1 MPQGLRVRVSS
12 CPPKIMKVTVNSKK
26 GLKID
31 LKVFIDKKIMNVHM
45 SEKYEELKKTVALKG
60 FRPGKV
66 PTEILKKQFGKAIY
80 GEVLDKVLKE
90 TSAKA
95 LEEQKIKVAGQPK
108 IDLKTFG
115 EEKDLEYTIQVEELP
130 KVGIEQINNIK
141 LTNYEVKV
149 SDKDIQKR
157 IAEIAKNQNNFKD
170 KKDDEKS
177 QNGDLIVFDYKATV
191 DDQNFEGGEGKNT
204 QIILGKDLFIKNFDK
219 HLLGVKK
226 NQEVTA
232 EVILPENYPNKKYS
246 NKKAKFFCKIL
257 NVKKPEITQINDEFA
272 KNLGAKDLND
282 LKILVSKQVH
292 NQYKQTLDLITKS
305 EILNQLDKFKEIE
318 IPKNLINQEVEIL
331 SQGMSNEEKEKN
343 KLEHEKSAKK
353 RIKTGLILNEFGDKN
368 NIKVH
373 EDEIKR
379 EIQKQINTMPGQEK
393 MVMEYYQKNPSAY
406 ASLRGGIYEDKI
418 ISLIKEKAKSQKK
431 SISTD
436 EAEKI
441 IINQN
446 KQSNDTKAVEAKL
459 KKEPAKNKKISNKK
473 APKPKKVSKK

>member
-31 LKVFIDKKIMNVHM
+31 LKVFVDKKTMNVHM

-66 PTEILKKQFGKAIY
+66 PAEILKKQFGKAIY

-393 MVMEYYQKNPSAY
+393 MVMEYYQKNPSAS
-406 ASLRGGIYEDKI
+406 ASLRGSIYEDKI
-418 ISLIKEKAKSQKK
+418 ISLIREKAKSQKK

-459 KKEPAKNKKISNKK
+459 KKEPSKNKKIPNKK

>member
-1 MPQGLRVRVSS
+1 
-12 CPPKIMKVTVNSKK
+12 MKVTVNSKK

-31 LKVFIDKKIMNVHM
+31 LKVFVDKKTMNVHM

-66 PTEILKKQFGKAIY
+66 PAEILKKQFGKAIY

-149 SDKDIQKR
+149 SDKDIQKK
-157 IAEIAKNQNNFKD
+157 IDEIAKNQNNFKD

-257 NVKKPEITQINDEFA
+257 NVKKSEITQINDEFA

-393 MVMEYYQKNPSAY
+393 MVMEYYKKNPSAY

>member
-1 MPQGLRVRVSS
+1 VPQGLRVRVSS

-66 PTEILKKQFGKAIY
+66 PAEILKKQFGKAIY

-257 NVKKPEITQINDEFA
+257 NVKKSEITQINDEFA

-353 RIKTGLILNEFGDKN
+353 RIKTGLILNEFGEKN

-431 SISTD
+431 SISTE

-446 KQSNDTKAVEAKL
+446 KQNNDTKVIDAKL
-459 KKEPAKNKKISNKK
+459 KKEPAKNKKMSNKK
-473 APKPKKVSKK
+473 ALKSKKVSKK

>member
-1 MPQGLRVRVSS
+1 
-12 CPPKIMKVTVNSKK
+12 MKVTVNSKK

-66 PTEILKKQFGKAIY
+66 PAEILKKQFGKAIY

-141 LTNYEVKV
+141 LINYEVKV

-257 NVKKPEITQINDEFA
+257 NVKKSEITQINDEFA

-292 NQYKQTLDLITKS
+292 NQYKQTLDLITKN

-353 RIKTGLILNEFGDKN
+353 RIKTGLILNEFGEKN

-393 MVMEYYQKNPSAY
+393 MVMEYYKKNPSAY

-446 KQSNDTKAVEAKL
+446 KQNNDTKVIDAKL
-459 KKEPAKNKKISNKK
+459 KKEPAKNKKMSNKK
-473 APKPKKVSKK
+473 APKSKKVSKK

>member
-1 MPQGLRVRVSS
+1 
-12 CPPKIMKVTVNSKK
+12 MKVTVNSKK

-130 KVGIEQINNIK
+130 KIGIEQINNIK

-177 QNGDLIVFDYKATV
+177 QNGDLVVFDYKATV

-257 NVKKPEITQINDEFA
+257 NVKKPEVTQINDEFA

-353 RIKTGLILNEFGDKN
+353 RIKTGLILNEFGEKN

-393 MVMEYYQKNPSAY
+393 MVMEYYQKNPSAS

>member
-1 MPQGLRVRVSS
+1 
-12 CPPKIMKVTVNSKK
+12 MKVTVNSKK

-31 LKVFIDKKIMNVHM
+31 LKVFVDKKTMNVHM
-45 SEKYEELKKTVALKG
+45 SEKYEKLKKTVALKG

-141 LTNYEVKV
+141 LINYEVKV

-257 NVKKPEITQINDEFA
+257 NVKKSEITQINDEFA
-272 KNLGAKDLND
+272 KNFGAKDLND

-292 NQYKQTLDLITKS
+292 NQYKQTLDLITKN

-353 RIKTGLILNEFGDKN
+353 RIKTGLILNEFGEKN

-393 MVMEYYQKNPSAY
+393 MVMEYYKKNPSAS
-406 ASLRGGIYEDKI
+406 ASLRGSIYEDKI
-418 ISLIKEKAKSQKK
+418 ISLIREKAKSQKK

-446 KQSNDTKAVEAKL
+446 KQSNDTKEVEAKL
-459 KKEPAKNKKISNKK
+459 KKEPSKNKKISNKK

>member
-1 MPQGLRVRVSS
+1 
-12 CPPKIMKVTVNSKK
+12 MKVTVNSKK

-130 KVGIEQINNIK
+130 KIGIEQINNIK

-177 QNGDLIVFDYKATV
+177 QNGDLVVFDYKATV

-257 NVKKPEITQINDEFA
+257 NVKKPEVTQINDEFA

-353 RIKTGLILNEFGDKN
+353 RIKTGLILNEFGEKN

-393 MVMEYYQKNPSAY
+393 MVMEYYKKNPSAS
-406 ASLRGGIYEDKI
+406 ASLRGSIYEDKI

>member
-1 MPQGLRVRVSS
+1 
-12 CPPKIMKVTVNSKK
+12 MKVTVNSKK

-31 LKVFIDKKIMNVHM
+31 LKVFVDKKTMNVHM

-141 LTNYEVKV
+141 LINYEVKV

-157 IAEIAKNQNNFKD
+157 IDEIAKNQNNFKD

-177 QNGDLIVFDYKATV
+177 QNGDLVVFDYKATV

-219 HLLGVKK
+219 HLLGIKK

-257 NVKKPEITQINDEFA
+257 NVKKPEIIKINDEFA

-282 LKILVSKQVH
+282 LKILVSKQVR

-353 RIKTGLILNEFGDKN
+353 RIKTGLILNELGDKN
-368 NIKVH
+368 NIKVN

-393 MVMEYYQKNPSAY
+393 MVMEYYKKNPSAY
-406 ASLRGGIYEDKI
+406 ASLRGGINEDKI

-431 SISTD
+431 SISSD

>member
-1 MPQGLRVRVSS
+1 
-12 CPPKIMKVTVNSKK
+12 MKVTVNSKK

-66 PTEILKKQFGKAIY
+66 PAEILKKQFGKAIY

-257 NVKKPEITQINDEFA
+257 NVKKSEITQINDEFA

-292 NQYKQTLDLITKS
+292 NQYKQTLDLITKN

-418 ISLIKEKAKSQKK
+418 ISLIREKAKSQKK

>member
-1 MPQGLRVRVSS
+1 
-12 CPPKIMKVTVNSKK
+12 MKVTVNSKK

-66 PTEILKKQFGKAIY
+66 PAEILKKQFGKAIY

-130 KVGIEQINNIK
+130 KVGITQINNIK

-157 IAEIAKNQNNFKD
+157 IAEIAKNQNNFKN

-177 QNGDLIVFDYKATV
+177 QNGDLVVFDYKATV

-257 NVKKPEITQINDEFA
+257 NVKKSEITQINDEFA

-292 NQYKQTLDLITKS
+292 NQYKQTLDLITKN

-353 RIKTGLILNEFGDKN
+353 RIKTGLILNEFGEKN

-393 MVMEYYQKNPSAY
+393 MVMEYYKKNPSAY

-418 ISLIKEKAKSQKK
+418 ISLIREKAKSQKK

>member
-1 MPQGLRVRVSS
+1 
-12 CPPKIMKVTVNSKK
+12 MKVTVNSKK

-31 LKVFIDKKIMNVHM
+31 LKVFVDKKTMNVHM

-66 PTEILKKQFGKAIY
+66 PAEILKKQFGKAIY

-393 MVMEYYQKNPSAY
+393 MVMEYYKKNPSAY

>member
-1 MPQGLRVRVSS
+1 
-12 CPPKIMKVTVNSKK
+12 MKVTVNSKK

-45 SEKYEELKKTVALKG
+45 SEKYEELKKTIALKG

-66 PTEILKKQFGKAIY
+66 PAEILKKQFGKAIY

-130 KVGIEQINNIK
+130 KIGIEQINNIK
-141 LTNYEVKV
+141 LINYEVKV

-257 NVKKPEITQINDEFA
+257 NVKKSEITQINDEFA

-292 NQYKQTLDLITKS
+292 NQYKQTLDLITKN

-353 RIKTGLILNEFGDKN
+353 RIKTGLILNEFGEKN

-418 ISLIKEKAKSQKK
+418 ISLIREKAKSQKK

>member
-1 MPQGLRVRVSS
+1 
-12 CPPKIMKVTVNSKK
+12 MKVTVNSKK

-31 LKVFIDKKIMNVHM
+31 LKVFVDKKTMNVHM

-66 PTEILKKQFGKAIY
+66 PAEILKKQFGKAIY

-157 IAEIAKNQNNFKD
+157 IAEMAKNQNNFKD

-292 NQYKQTLDLITKS
+292 NQYKQTLDLITKN

-373 EDEIKR
+373 EDEIKQ

-431 SISTD
+431 SISTE

-446 KQSNDTKAVEAKL
+446 KQNNDTKVIDAKL
-459 KKEPAKNKKISNKK
+459 KKEPAKNKKMSNKK
-473 APKPKKVSKK
+473 APKSKKVSKK

>member
-1 MPQGLRVRVSS
+1 
-12 CPPKIMKVTVNSKK
+12 MKVTVNSKK

-31 LKVFIDKKIMNVHM
+31 LKVFVDKKTMNVHM

-141 LTNYEVKV
+141 LINYEVKV

-292 NQYKQTLDLITKS
+292 NQYKQTLDLITKN
-305 EILNQLDKFKEIE
+305 EILNQLDKFKEVK

-379 EIQKQINTMPGQEK
+379 EMQKQINTMPGQEK

-446 KQSNDTKAVEAKL
+446 KQNNDTKVIDTKL
-459 KKEPAKNKKISNKK
+459 KKEPAKNKKMSNKK
-473 APKPKKVSKK
+473 APKSKKVSKK

>member
-1 MPQGLRVRVSS
+1 
-12 CPPKIMKVTVNSKK
+12 MKVTVNSKK

-257 NVKKPEITQINDEFA
+257 NVKKSEITQINDEFA

-353 RIKTGLILNEFGDKN
+353 RIKTGLILNEFGEKN

-379 EIQKQINTMPGQEK
+379 KIQKQINTMPGQEK

-446 KQSNDTKAVEAKL
+446 KQNNDTKVIDAKL

>member
-1 MPQGLRVRVSS
+1 
-12 CPPKIMKVTVNSKK
+12 MKVTVNSKK

-418 ISLIKEKAKSQKK
+418 ISLIREKAKFQKK

>member
-1 MPQGLRVRVSS
+1 
-12 CPPKIMKVTVNSKK
+12 MKVTVNSKK

-31 LKVFIDKKIMNVHM
+31 LKVFVDKKTMNVHM

-95 LEEQKIKVAGQPK
+95 LEEQKIKIAGQPK

-141 LTNYEVKV
+141 LINYEVKV

-257 NVKKPEITQINDEFA
+257 NVKKPEVTQINDEFA

-292 NQYKQTLDLITKS
+292 NQYKQTLDLITKN
-305 EILNQLDKFKEIE
+305 EILNQLNKFKEIE

-353 RIKTGLILNEFGDKN
+353 RIKTGLILNEFGEKN

-393 MVMEYYQKNPSAY
+393 MVMEYYQKNQSAY

-446 KQSNDTKAVEAKL
+446 KQNNDTKVIDAKL
-459 KKEPAKNKKISNKK
+459 KKEPAKNKKMSNKK
-473 APKPKKVSKK
+473 APKSKKVSKK

>member
-1 MPQGLRVRVSS
+1 
-12 CPPKIMKVTVNSKK
+12 MKVTVNSKK

-130 KVGIEQINNIK
+130 KVRIEQVNNIK

-157 IAEIAKNQNNFKD
+157 IAEMAKNQNNFKD

-226 NQEVTA
+226 
-232 EVILPENYPNKKYS
+232 IKK
-246 NKKAKFFCKIL
+246 
-257 NVKKPEITQINDEFA
+257 
-272 KNLGAKDLND
+272 
-282 LKILVSKQVH
+282 
-292 NQYKQTLDLITKS
+292 
-305 EILNQLDKFKEIE
+305 
-318 IPKNLINQEVEIL
+318 
-331 SQGMSNEEKEKN
+331 
-343 KLEHEKSAKK
+343 
-353 RIKTGLILNEFGDKN
+353 
-368 NIKVH
+368 
-373 EDEIKR
+373 
-379 EIQKQINTMPGQEK
+379 
-393 MVMEYYQKNPSAY
+393 
-406 ASLRGGIYEDKI
+406 
-418 ISLIKEKAKSQKK
+418 
-431 SISTD
+431 
-436 EAEKI
+436 
-441 IINQN
+441 
-446 KQSNDTKAVEAKL
+446 
-459 KKEPAKNKKISNKK
+459 
-473 APKPKKVSKK
+473 

>member
-1 MPQGLRVRVSS
+1 
-12 CPPKIMKVTVNSKK
+12 MKVTVNSKK

-66 PTEILKKQFGKAIY
+66 PAEILKKQFGKAIY

-257 NVKKPEITQINDEFA
+257 NVKKSEITQINDEFA

-353 RIKTGLILNEFGDKN
+353 RIKTGLILNEFGEKN

-446 KQSNDTKAVEAKL
+446 KQNNDTKVIDAKL
-459 KKEPAKNKKISNKK
+459 KKEPAKNKKMSNKK
-473 APKPKKVSKK
+473 APKSKKVSKK

>member
-1 MPQGLRVRVSS
+1 
-12 CPPKIMKVTVNSKK
+12 MKVTVNSKK

-31 LKVFIDKKIMNVHM
+31 LKVFVDKKTMNVHM

-108 IDLKTFG
+108 IDLKIFG

-141 LTNYEVKV
+141 LTNYEIKV

-177 QNGDLIVFDYKATV
+177 QNGDLIVFDYKATI

-257 NVKKPEITQINDEFA
+257 NVKKSEITQINDEFA

-393 MVMEYYQKNPSAY
+393 MVMEYYKKNPSAY

-431 SISTD
+431 SISSD

-459 KKEPAKNKKISNKK
+459 KKEPAKNKKISSKK

>member
-1 MPQGLRVRVSS
+1 
-12 CPPKIMKVTVNSKK
+12 MKVTVNSKK

-31 LKVFIDKKIMNVHM
+31 LKVFVDKKTMNVHM

-141 LTNYEVKV
+141 LINYEVKV

-272 KNLGAKDLND
+272 KNLGVKDLND
-282 LKILVSKQVH
+282 LKILVSKQVN
-292 NQYKQTLDLITKS
+292 NQYKQTLDLITKN

-353 RIKTGLILNEFGDKN
+353 RIKTGLILNEFGEKN

-379 EIQKQINTMPGQEK
+379 EIQKQINTMSGQEK

-446 KQSNDTKAVEAKL
+446 KQNNDTKVIDAKL
-459 KKEPAKNKKISNKK
+459 KKEPAKNKKMSNKK
-473 APKPKKVSKK
+473 APKSKKVSKK

>member
-1 MPQGLRVRVSS
+1 
-12 CPPKIMKVTVNSKK
+12 MKVTVNSKK

-66 PTEILKKQFGKAIY
+66 PAEILKKQFGKAIY

-177 QNGDLIVFDYKATV
+177 QNGDLIIFDYKATI

-257 NVKKPEITQINDEFA
+257 NVKKTEITQINDEFA

-292 NQYKQTLDLITKS
+292 NQYKQTLDLITKN

-318 IPKNLINQEVEIL
+318 IPKNLISQEVEIL

-393 MVMEYYQKNPSAY
+393 MVMEYYKKTPSAY

-446 KQSNDTKAVEAKL
+446 KQSNDNKAVEAEL

>member
-1 MPQGLRVRVSS
+1 
-12 CPPKIMKVTVNSKK
+12 MKVTVNSKK

-66 PTEILKKQFGKAIY
+66 PAEILKKQFGKAIY

-90 TSAKA
+90 TSTKA

-219 HLLGVKK
+219 HLIGVKK
-226 NQEVTA
+226 NQEVSA

-257 NVKKPEITQINDEFA
+257 NVKKPEVTQINDEFA

-282 LKILVSKQVH
+282 LKVLVSKQVH

-393 MVMEYYQKNPSAY
+393 MVMEYYKKNPSAS
-406 ASLRGGIYEDKI
+406 ASLRGSIYEDKI
-418 ISLIKEKAKSQKK
+418 ISLIREKAKFQKK

>member
-1 MPQGLRVRVSS
+1 
-12 CPPKIMKVTVNSKK
+12 MKVTVNSKK

-66 PTEILKKQFGKAIY
+66 PAEILKKQFGKAIY

-353 RIKTGLILNEFGDKN
+353 RIKTGLILNEFGEKN

-418 ISLIKEKAKSQKK
+418 ISLIREKAKSQKK

>member
-1 MPQGLRVRVSS
+1 
-12 CPPKIMKVTVNSKK
+12 MKVTVNSKK

-292 NQYKQTLDLITKS
+292 NQYKQTLDLITKN

-353 RIKTGLILNEFGDKN
+353 RIKTGLILNEFGEKN

-393 MVMEYYQKNPSAY
+393 MVMEYYKKNPSAY

>member
-31 LKVFIDKKIMNVHM
+31 LKVFVDKKTMNVHM

-66 PTEILKKQFGKAIY
+66 PAEILKKQFGKAIY

-393 MVMEYYQKNPSAY
+393 MVMEYYKKNPSAY

>member
-1 MPQGLRVRVSS
+1 M
-12 CPPKIMKVTVNSKK
+12 
-26 GLKID
+26 
-31 LKVFIDKKIMNVHM
+31 
-45 SEKYEELKKTVALKG
+45 
-60 FRPGKV
+60 
-66 PTEILKKQFGKAIY
+66 
-80 GEVLDKVLKE
+80 
-90 TSAKA
+90 
-95 LEEQKIKVAGQPK
+95 
-108 IDLKTFG
+108 
-115 EEKDLEYTIQVEELP
+115 
-130 KVGIEQINNIK
+130 
-141 LTNYEVKV
+141 
-149 SDKDIQKR
+149 
-157 IAEIAKNQNNFKD
+157 
-170 KKDDEKS
+170 
-177 QNGDLIVFDYKATV
+177 
-191 DDQNFEGGEGKNT
+191 
-204 QIILGKDLFIKNFDK
+204 
-219 HLLGVKK
+219 LGVKK

-257 NVKKPEITQINDEFA
+257 NVKKSEITQINDEFA

-292 NQYKQTLDLITKS
+292 NQYKQTLDLITKN

-353 RIKTGLILNEFGDKN
+353 RIKTGLILNEFGEKN

-446 KQSNDTKAVEAKL
+446 KQNNDTKVIDAKL

>member
-1 MPQGLRVRVSS
+1 
-12 CPPKIMKVTVNSKK
+12 MKVTVNSKK

-31 LKVFIDKKIMNVHM
+31 LKVFIDKKIMNVYM

-66 PTEILKKQFGKAIY
+66 PAEILKKQFGKAIY

-141 LTNYEVKV
+141 LINYEVKV

-292 NQYKQTLDLITKS
+292 NQYKQTLDLITKN

-353 RIKTGLILNEFGDKN
+353 RIKTGLILNEFGEKN

-446 KQSNDTKAVEAKL
+446 KQNNDTKVIDAKL
-459 KKEPAKNKKISNKK
+459 KKEPAKNKKMSNKK
-473 APKPKKVSKK
+473 APKSKKVSKK

>member
-1 MPQGLRVRVSS
+1 
-12 CPPKIMKVTVNSKK
+12 MKVTVNSKK

-45 SEKYEELKKTVALKG
+45 SEKYEELKKTIALKG

-95 LEEQKIKVAGQPK
+95 LEEQKIKVAGKPK
-108 IDLKTFG
+108 IDLKIFG

-177 QNGDLIVFDYKATV
+177 QNGDLIVFDYKATI

-257 NVKKPEITQINDEFA
+257 NVKKPEITQINNEFA

-292 NQYKQTLDLITKS
+292 NQYKQTLDLITKN

-318 IPKNLINQEVEIL
+318 IPKNLISQEVEIL

-393 MVMEYYQKNPSAY
+393 MVMEYYKKNPSAY
-406 ASLRGGIYEDKI
+406 ASLRGGVYEDKI
-418 ISLIKEKAKSQKK
+418 ISLIKDKAKSQKK

-446 KQSNDTKAVEAKL
+446 KQSNDIKAVEAKL

>member
-1 MPQGLRVRVSS
+1 
-12 CPPKIMKVTVNSKK
+12 MKVTVNSKK

-130 KVGIEQINNIK
+130 KIGIEQINNIK

-292 NQYKQTLDLITKS
+292 NQYKQTLDLITKN

-353 RIKTGLILNEFGDKN
+353 RIKTGLILNEFGEKN

-393 MVMEYYQKNPSAY
+393 MVMEYYKKNPSAY

-446 KQSNDTKAVEAKL
+446 KQNNDTKVIDAKL
-459 KKEPAKNKKISNKK
+459 KKEPAKNKKMSNKK

>member
-31 LKVFIDKKIMNVHM
+31 LKVFVDKKTMNVHM

-66 PTEILKKQFGKAIY
+66 PAEILKKQFGKAIY

-130 KVGIEQINNIK
+130 KVEIEQINNIK

-219 HLLGVKK
+219 HLLGIKK

-393 MVMEYYQKNPSAY
+393 MVMEYYKKNPSAY

-459 KKEPAKNKKISNKK
+459 KKEPAKNKKIFNKK

>member
-1 MPQGLRVRVSS
+1 
-12 CPPKIMKVTVNSKK
+12 MKVTVNSKK

-31 LKVFIDKKIMNVHM
+31 LKVFVDKKTMNVHM

-66 PTEILKKQFGKAIY
+66 PAEILKKQFGKAIY

-418 ISLIKEKAKSQKK
+418 ISLIREKAKSQKK

>member
-1 MPQGLRVRVSS
+1 
-12 CPPKIMKVTVNSKK
+12 MKVTVNSKK

-31 LKVFIDKKIMNVHM
+31 LKVFIDKKIMNVYM

-66 PTEILKKQFGKAIY
+66 PAEILKKQFGKAIY

-130 KVGIEQINNIK
+130 KVGIKQINNIK
-141 LTNYEVKV
+141 LINYEVKV

-282 LKILVSKQVH
+282 LKILVSKQAH
-292 NQYKQTLDLITKS
+292 NQYKQTLDLITKN

-418 ISLIKEKAKSQKK
+418 ISLIREKAKSQKK

-446 KQSNDTKAVEAKL
+446 KQNNDTKVIDTKL
-459 KKEPAKNKKISNKK
+459 KKEPAKNKKMSNKK
-473 APKPKKVSKK
+473 APKSKKVSKK

>member
-1 MPQGLRVRVSS
+1 
-12 CPPKIMKVTVNSKK
+12 MKVTVNSKK

-31 LKVFIDKKIMNVHM
+31 LKVFVDKKTMNVHM

-66 PTEILKKQFGKAIY
+66 PAEILKKQFGKAIY

-219 HLLGVKK
+219 HLLGIKK

-257 NVKKPEITQINDEFA
+257 NVKKSEITQINDEFA

-393 MVMEYYQKNPSAY
+393 MVMEYYKKNPSAY

>member
-1 MPQGLRVRVSS
+1 
-12 CPPKIMKVTVNSKK
+12 MKVTVNSKK

-31 LKVFIDKKIMNVHM
+31 LKVFVDKKTMNVHM
-45 SEKYEELKKTVALKG
+45 SEKYEELKKTIALKG

-66 PTEILKKQFGKAIY
+66 PAEILKKQFGKAIY

-257 NVKKPEITQINDEFA
+257 NVKKSEITQINDEFA

-393 MVMEYYQKNPSAY
+393 MVMEYYKKNPSAY

-459 KKEPAKNKKISNKK
+459 KKEPAKNKKIFNKK